1 MLGLEVG
8 VGCYIYQCDL
18 TPSAVQA
25 IPATVTE
32 MDWMDPIPSYMLSD
46 LVTSYLR
53 ASYNT

>member
-1 MLGLEVG
+1 MLGLDVG

-32 MDWMDPIPSYMLSD
+32 MDWMAPIPSYMLSD
-46 LVTSYLR
+46 LVTSYLS